1 MFSLLCTLSDQ
12 LWSPWLLSTFLLFGA
27 YLSFRTGFFQFFR
40 LPLWIKNTIGT
51 TLTSSA
57 SSGHGLSCAQALAT
71 ALASTIGTGSIVG
84 VATALTL
91 GGPGAIFWLWLSS
104 FFSMMISCI
113 EKLLAVRYQC
123 VGPDGLLQGGP
134 MFYLRDGLHSPLL
147 AGCFC
152 FVCLPAT
159 LTGGNL
165 IQSSAI
171 ADAMEHSF
179 GLSRLCSGVLV
190 AVLAGIIM
198 LGGVHR
204 IAKVSTILVPMM
216 ALLYLGSG
224 LCVLISHI
232 QALPHALTLIFRCA
246 LIPGSAPA
254 GVAGWTILQ
263 SMRYGISRGVF
274 SNEAGL
280 GTCAIAH
287 GTASVEHPAR
297 QGMWGIF
304 EVFCSSFLVCT
315 ITALAILVSGIY
327 PDSTLDG
334 LSLTNAAF
342 ETTFPSH
349 GAQIVSFT
357 LLLFA
362 FSSLLGWSYYGQQAL
377 RFLSGHDRFLCIYR
391 GLFLLCI
398 VFGSLWDNHLLWALV
413 DLCNALLA
421 IPNLIALFL
430 LTPQALELLWHWEHL
445 QQKKKRER

>member
-1 MFSLLCTLSDQ
+1 MLSLLYRLGDQ
-12 LWSPWLLSTFLLFGA
+12 LWNPWLLSIFLLFGA
-27 YLSFRTGFFQFFR
+27 YLSFRTGFFQLFR
-40 LPLWIKNTIGT
+40 LPLWLKNTLGHL
-51 TLTSSA
+51 LTSSTP
-57 SSGHGLSCAQALAT
+57 SGHGLSCVQALAT

-91 GGPGAIFWLWLSS
+91 GGPGAVFWLWLCS

-134 MFYLRDGLHSPLL
+134 MFYLRDGLHCPIL
-147 AGCFC
+147 ADCFC
-152 FVCLPAT
+152 FICLPAT

-171 ADAMEHSF
+171 ADAMEQSF
-179 GLSRLCSGVLV
+179 GLSRLCTGVLV
-190 AVLAGIIM
+190 AALVGIIM

-204 IAKVSTILVPMM
+204 IAKVSTILVPVM

-224 LCVLISHI
+224 LWVLLSHV
-232 QALPHALTLIFRCA
+232 QVLPHALTLIFRCA
-246 LIPGSAPA
+246 LIPGSVPGA
-254 GVAGWTILQ
+254 VAGWTILQ

-274 SNEAGL
+274 TNEAGL

-334 LSLTNAAF
+334 LALTNAAF
-342 ETTFPSH
+342 KTTFPSH
-349 GAQIVSFT
+349 GPQIVSFT

-377 RFLSGHDRFLCIYR
+377 RFLFGHDRFFCVYR
-391 GLFLLCI
+391 VLFLLCI
-398 VFGSLWDNHLLWALV
+398 VVGSLWDSHFLWALV
-413 DLCNALLA
+413 DLFNALLA
-421 IPNLIALFL
+421 IPNLLALFL
-430 LTPQALELLWHWEHL
+430 LAPQALELLRHWEHL
-445 QQKKKRER
+445 QQNKKRER